1 MGVPHNMAGDPTLSA
16 AADTDRIVDA
26 FEAAWRADEHPRI
39 HDYLRGDGPT
49 ADELLVD
56 LAEADLRWR
65 LSSAKLPASSSIS
78 SAYPR
83 LADNQSIRNGCSS
96 KSNSPSVDAP
106 SRSSGLR
113 NSTDAFRNSKQSCA
127 RIAKHNSPDQTR
139 SFAGDSTAE
148 PDETARG
155 PRHADRIPGAL
166 ARDSQLQD
174 PRRIGPRRHGRD
186 LQSARCATPPDC
198 RAQDDSRAAAH
209 QGPDER
215 ARFLT
220 EVQAIA
226 SLRHAGIVQV
236 FDFGTHAG
244 LPYFSLEFCEAG
256 SLASRLSGTPLAPR
270 EAARLC
276 EQLARA
282 VGHAHEARRR
292 ASRPQAGEC
301 PFGHGEVP
309 APAKDSESDA
319 AHASDAVSVKGMV
332 LKISDFGLAKSRRS
346 RLGDYSDGHGAG
358 HSVLYVA
365 GAGPRHHAAR
375 GRHCM
380 RSARSSTSA

>member
-1 MGVPHNMAGDPTLSA
+1 MGAPHEMAGDPTLSA

-39 HDYLRGDGPT
+39 EDYLRGDGPA

-65 LSSAKLPASSSIS
+65 LSSGEAARVEQYFER
-78 SAYPR
+78 YPR
-83 LADNQSIRNGCSS
+83 LAENTAAQLLLVEVEFAQRRRTEPELEPEEFYRRFPQLEA
-96 KSNSPSVDAP
+96 K
-106 SRSSGLR
+106 LR
-113 NSTDAFRNSKQSCA
+113 AC
-127 RIAKHNSPDQTR
+127 IAKHNSPDQTR

-155 PRHADRIPGAL
+155 PRHADRIPGAPPEIPNYKIL
-166 ARDSQLQD
+166 GELGRGGMGVIYKALDVRLH
-174 PRRIGPRRHGRD
+174 RIVALKMILGG
-186 LQSARCATPPDC
+186 
-198 RAQDDSRAAAH
+198 AH

-282 VGHAHEARRR
+282 VGHAHERGVVHRDLKPANVLLRTAKRRR
-292 ASRPQAGEC
+292 RRRIPSPTLPTRPTQSASREWC
-301 PFGHGEVP
+301 
-309 APAKDSESDA
+309 
-319 AHASDAVSVKGMV
+319 
-332 LKISDFGLAKSRRS
+332 
-346 RLGDYSDGHGAG
+346 
-358 HSVLYVA
+358 
-365 GAGPRHHAAR
+365 
-375 GRHCM
+375 
-380 RSARSSTSA
+380 